1 MPRTQYVQERSFY
14 EEQDGY
20 ILEIFDFHVPGS
32 DSVLFSQPRIT
43 NRRTGETRM
52 GEKTTWEDAH
62 RWLIDQMLGHDH
74 REHHPD
80 TSQKDSRTR
89 PS

>member
-14 EEQDGY
+14 EEQGDL
-20 ILEIFDFHVPGS
+20 ILEIFDFRVPGS

-43 NRRTGETRM
+43 NRRTGVTVT

-62 RWLIDQMLGHDH
+62 RWLIDYLVGHDH
-74 REHHPD
+74 SQHHPAEE
-80 TSQKDSRTR
+80 
-89 PS
+89 